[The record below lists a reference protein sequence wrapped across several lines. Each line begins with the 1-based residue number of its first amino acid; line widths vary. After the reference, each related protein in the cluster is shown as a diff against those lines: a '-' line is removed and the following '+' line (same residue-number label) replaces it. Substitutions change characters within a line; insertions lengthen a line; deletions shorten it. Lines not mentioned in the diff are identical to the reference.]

1 METQTP
7 TPKPKLEGAAL
18 LEIAAPL
25 AAAIFWQT
33 GASFSD
39 LCGTNRRHDNARVFF
54 CSYLFRRRA
63 TAEDIARILNKRP
76 AVIKDF
82 ISQGRNDN
90 SPLAVEF
97 RRRIMDFYNGAHD

>member
-39 LCGTNRRHDNARVFF
+39 LCGTNRRHDTARIFF

-63 TAEDIARILNKRP
+63 SAEDIGRILNKRTSI
-76 AVIKDF
+76 VKEWIR
-82 ISQGRNDN
+82 QGRDDN
-90 SPLAVEF
+90 SPLAVEY